1 MEPRLTQPRGCAHTL
16 WLANVW
22 KKRAYEARMDY
33 YRWRE
38 SRFVLHDFAAGGGN
52 HGWLKAV
59 KEVQKVF
66 PGTES
71 WLLSCSW
78 AEGRHGRWM
87 RHGGGGYYPGFENEY
102 VVGGWMQFKWPT
114 FKGMYRH
121 AIDHAADRGF
131 KIPANL
137 RDSGDVRAWLSPL
150 AQAMAAGWARYT
162 GNDDSHWSASW
173 GNGC

>member
-1 MEPRLTQPRGCAHTL
+1 MEPRISQPRGCAHTL

-22 KKRAYEARMDY
+22 KKRAYEARQDY

-38 SRFVLHDFAAGGGN
+38 SHWTLHDFTVRGGN
-52 HGWLKAV
+52 SAWSKAV

-66 PGTES
+66 PGTEN
-71 WLLSCSW
+71 WLLSCSG
-78 AEGRHGRWM
+78 AEGGHGRWVSY
-87 RHGGGGYYPGFENEY
+87 GGGSYYPGFEYKY

-114 FKGMYRH
+114 FKGMFRH
-121 AIDHAADRGF
+121 ALDHARAQGF
-131 KIPANL
+131 KVPPHL
-137 RDSGDVRAWLSPL
+137 HDPGDVRAWLSAL

-173 GNGC
+173 SSGC